1 LKRCVT
7 NEDLVLK
14 HCAVIATVALL
25 AAPPVIAQS
34 HPDFTGTWTVEKV
47 EMPERPQGGMR
58 GGGTGG
64 GRGGYGGGGMRGGMG
79 GGGMHGGGQGRPQGQ
94 GQAGGMRGGFAR
106 LHQGDKVRVK
116 QTADRLTVTFPTEDG
131 EQMNTYAL
139 DGSESS
145 NIAGEATVK
154 SKTKWEGVALVTD
167 SSRKIEGPQGEVTL
181 KTHEVRSLSDDKNT
195 MTVVTT
201 IDTPRGKMTATTT
214 FTREDSR

>member
-1 LKRCVT
+1 
-7 NEDLVLK
+7 VLK
-14 HCAVIATVALL
+14 QCAVIATVALL
-25 AAPPVIAQS
+25 AAPALVAQS
-34 HPDFTGTWTVEKV
+34 HPDFSGTWIVEKV

-58 GGGTGG
+58 GGGMGG
-64 GRGGYGGGGMRGGMG
+64 GRGGYGGGGMRGG
-79 GGGMHGGGQGRPQGQ
+79 
-94 GQAGGMRGGFAR
+94 FAR
-106 LHQGDKVRVK
+106 LHEGDKVRVK
-116 QTADRLTVTFPTEDG
+116 QTAERLTLTFPTESG

-145 NIAGEATVK
+145 NIAGETSVK

-181 KTHEVRSLSDDKNT
+181 KTHEVRSLSDDKKT

-214 FTREDSR
+214 FARDAS

>member
-1 LKRCVT
+1 
-7 NEDLVLK
+7 VLK
-14 HCAVIATVALL
+14 QCAVIATVALL
-25 AAPPVIAQS
+25 AAPALVAQS
-34 HPDFTGTWTVEKV
+34 HPDFSGTWIVEKV

-58 GGGTGG
+58 GGGMGG

-79 GGGMHGGGQGRPQGQ
+79 GGGMHGRGGQGGPQGQ
-94 GQAGGMRGGFAR
+94 GQGGGMRGGFAR
-106 LHQGDKVRVK
+106 LHEGDKVRVK
-116 QTADRLTVTFPTEDG
+116 QTAERLTLTFPTESG

-145 NIAGEATVK
+145 NIAGETSVK

-181 KTHEVRSLSDDKNT
+181 KTHEVRSLSDDKKT

-214 FTREDSR
+214 FARDAS

>member
-1 LKRCVT
+1 M
-7 NEDLVLK
+7 LK
-14 HCAVIATVALL
+14 HFAVIASVALL
-25 AAPPVIAQS
+25 AAPALVAQS
-34 HPDFTGTWTVEKV
+34 HPDFSGTWVVEKV

-58 GGGTGG
+58 SGGMGG
-64 GRGGYGGGGMRGGMG
+64 GRGGYGGGGMHGGGGMG

-94 GQAGGMRGGFAR
+94 GKSGGMRGGFAR
-106 LHQGDKVRVK
+106 LHQGDKIRVK

-145 NIAGEATVK
+145 NIAGETSVK

-181 KTHEVRSLSDDKNT
+181 KTHEVRSLSDDKGT

-214 FTREDSR
+214 FARDAS